1 MHNNIKLILWDFG
14 GVLTKSPLVKFTEYE
29 KKYNLPSGTIIKI
42 NSHNKLNNAWAK
54 LEKNLINKEEF
65 SELFLKEARELKIK
79 EKLDTNK
86 ILDCLNVELEPIM
99 INIFF
104 ELKKKITC
112 ACLTN
117 NIRNNNNSI
126 ISNNTFDSFKSNFS
140 YVFESSKLGL
150 RKPEEEI
157 YKCVLSFLKLPPQ
170 NILFIDDLGINLKP
184 AKKLGFNTYKATSPK
199 NTQIF
204 LENFLEN

>member
-29 KKYNLPSGTIIKI
+29 KKHNLPSGTIIKI

-54 LEKNLINKEEF
+54 LEKSLISKEEF

-86 ILDCLNVELEPIM
+86 ILDCLNVELEPIVVD
-99 INIFF
+99 IFF

-117 NIRNNNNSI
+117 NIRNNNNI

-150 RKPEEEI
+150 RKDR
-157 YKCVLSFLKLPPQ
+157 KSVV
-170 NILFIDDLGINLKP
+170 
-184 AKKLGFNTYKATSPK
+184 
-199 NTQIF
+199 
-204 LENFLEN
+204 